1 MQDRIDESDE
11 SRSTSPAVA
20 QKLKQKSHYYT
31 QSSECE
37 AKKKKNASAEVVS
50 VGNAQPL
57 YYLSFI
63 SGK

>member
-1 MQDRIDESDE
+1 MQDRINESDE

-37 AKKKKNASAEVVS
+37 AKKKNASAEVVS